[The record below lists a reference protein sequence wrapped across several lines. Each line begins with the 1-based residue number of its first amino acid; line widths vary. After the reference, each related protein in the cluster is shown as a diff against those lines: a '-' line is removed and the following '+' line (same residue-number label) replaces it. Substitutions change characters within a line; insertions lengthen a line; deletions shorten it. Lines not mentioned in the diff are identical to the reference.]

1 MLTKILAIS
10 GKPGLFKLISGNKR
24 MLIVESLVDGK
35 RGPVYGNEQIN
46 ALSDIAMYTE
56 EEEVALSEV
65 FAAIQQKEGKNPIDI
80 DVKKASAEELRNYL
94 GQVLPTFDRERV
106 HNSDIKKLI
115 QWYNLLLKN
124 GLTNFTEKEVSEG
137 EEKTEEKA

>member
-65 FAAIQQKEGKNPIDI
+65 FAAIQQKEGKNP
-80 DVKKASAEELRNYL
+80 
-94 GQVLPTFDRERV
+94 
-106 HNSDIKKLI
+106 SDMMKSPI
-115 QWYNLLLKN
+115 YNLGISKPFVVLSIFESKR
-124 GLTNFTEKEVSEG
+124 
-137 EEKTEEKA
+137 KTWQNSMT